1 MVTSELKD
9 GIIWLTVEGE
19 MTAQDII
26 AEANKWRSRTDEFSG
41 FITDLRQ
48 MTALPSQDEQKIL
61 EEWRKQ
67 NNPGKRHAMLGRTNA
82 LGALIQ
88 IYVRLTQAEDTR
100 YFMDPEAA
108 TSWILESTGGDFSD
122 DDVDTPAC

>member
-1 MVTSELKD
+1 MTMVTSELKD

-26 AEANKWRSRTDEFSG
+26 AEADKWRSRGEEFSG

-48 MTALPSQDEQKIL
+48 MASLPSQDEQRIL
-61 EEWRKQ
+61 GEWRKE
-67 NNPGKRHAMLGRTNA
+67 NDPGKRHAMLGRTNA
-82 LGALIQ
+82 LGVLIQ
-88 IYVRLTQAEDTR
+88 IYVRLTKAEDMR

-108 TSWILESTGGDFSD
+108 IAWVKGSD
-122 DDVDTPAC
+122 QQ

>member
-26 AEANKWRSRTDEFSG
+26 VEANKWRSRTDAFSG

-48 MTALPSQDEQKIL
+48 MTSLPSQDEQKTL
-61 EEWRKQ
+61 GEWRKE
-67 NNPGKRHAMLGRTNA
+67 NDPGKRHDMLGRTNA
-82 LGALIQ
+82 LGVLIQ
-88 IYVRLTQAEDTR
+88 IYSRLTKAGDMR

-108 TSWILESTGGDFSD
+108 IAWVKGSGQQ
-122 DDVDTPAC
+122 

>member
-122 DDVDTPAC
+122 DDVDTPTC